1 MKTFQKNYIGKGK
14 RVADLNILKITI
26 RVDALNAIGY
36 EYEGIQYVTFEVAE
50 MLHPDQFG
58 RTHTVYHNALVEVI
72 EPSIEFPVEQPKK
85 RTARKPK
92 VTEPLPF

>member
-26 RVDALNAIGY
+26 RLDALKAIAY

-58 RTHTVYHNALVEVI
+58 RSHTVYHNTLVENN
-72 EPSIEFPVEQPKK
+72 EPSIEFPAEQPKK
-85 RTARKPK
+85 KPARKPK
-92 VTEPLPF
+92 VTVPAPF